1 MLFVSSRVTPDESVG
16 SYSRHNLYSRSG
28 GPGATP
34 FLFLMPLK
42 ILAINW
48 RDLKNPLAG
57 GAEVHLEENLRRLVR
72 MGHSVTLL
80 TSNYPGGLSEEVVE
94 GIRMVR
100 KGNDFMFNWF
110 VPFTLKKELKKNSYD
125 VVIEDINKIPF
136 YSPFFQKLPTLVIVP
151 HLFSDAVF
159 REINFVVGM
168 YIYLAEKPIRRV
180 YRGKKYCVIS
190 ESTKKD
196 LIERGVFPDDIKV
209 VHCGTDFSL
218 YNKDPNVAKEKE
230 PLVVY
235 LGRLKKYK
243 SVDHLLKAFAK
254 IAADFPKAR
263 LVIVG
268 EGDDKTRLLGLTKEL
283 GVESRVTYTGFVPKE
298 EKVAWLRKAWVVVC
312 PSLKEGW
319 GLTNIEANACGTP
332 VVCPDVPGLRDSVE
346 PGKSGLLYEYG
357 QIDQL
362 AGLLKQVLSDV
373 NLRKKLEAGA
383 WEWSRKFSWDR
394 SAEKMIKLVEEVA
407 AKK

>member
-1 MLFVSSRVTPDESVG
+1 M
-16 SYSRHNLYSRSG
+16 
-28 GPGATP
+28 A
-34 FLFLMPLK
+34 LK

-57 GAEVHLEENLRRLVR
+57 GAEVHLEENLRRFVQ

-80 TSNYPGGLSEEVVE
+80 TSNYPGGLAEETVE

-100 KGNDFMFNWF
+100 RGNDYTFNWF
-110 VPFTLKKELKKNSYD
+110 VPFMLKKELKKNNCD
-125 VVIEDINKIPF
+125 IVIEDINKIPL
-136 YSPFFQKLPTLVIVP
+136 YSPLFQKLPTLVIVP

-159 REINFVVGM
+159 QEINFLIGL
-168 YIYLAEKPIRRV
+168 YIYLAEKPIARV

-190 ESTKKD
+190 ESTKQD
-196 LIERGVFPDDIKV
+196 LVERGIPAKDIAV
-209 VHCGTDFSL
+209 VHCGTDLSL
-218 YNKDPNVAKEKE
+218 YKKDPNVAKEKE

-243 SVDHLLKAFAK
+243 SVDHLLKAFAQ
-254 IAADFPKAR
+254 ITADFPKAR
-263 LVIVG
+263 LIIVG
-268 EGDDKTRLLGLTKEL
+268 EGDDKPRLLDITRQL
-283 GVESRVTYTGFVPKE
+283 GIESRVTFTGFVSKG

-332 VVCPDVPGLRDSVE
+332 VVCPNVPGLKDSVA

-357 QIDQL
+357 RIEQL
-362 AGLLKQVLSDV
+362 AGLLRQVLSDA
-373 NLRKKLEAGA
+373 NLRLKLETGA
-383 WEWSRKFSWDR
+383 WEWAQRFSWDR
-394 SAEKMIKLVEEVA
+394 SASEMIKLVEDVA
-407 AKK
+407 GKK

>member
-1 MLFVSSRVTPDESVG
+1 MS
-16 SYSRHNLYSRSG
+16 
-28 GPGATP
+28 
-34 FLFLMPLK
+34 LK

-57 GAEVHLEENLRRLVR
+57 GAEVHLEENLRRFVK

-80 TSNYPGGLSEEVVE
+80 TSNFPGGSSEEIVE

-100 KGNDFMFNWF
+100 KGNDFTFNWF
-110 VPFTLKKELKKNSYD
+110 VPFMLKKELKKNGYD
-125 VVIEDINKIPF
+125 VVLEDVNKIPF
-136 YSPFFQKLPTLVIVP
+136 YSPLFQKLPTLVIVP

-159 REINFVVGM
+159 QEINFLVGI

-180 YRGKKYCVIS
+180 YQGKKYCVIS

-196 LIERGVFPDDIKV
+196 LIERGIFPDDIKV

-218 YNKDPNVAKEKE
+218 YNKAPNVVKEKE

-243 SVDHLLKAFAK
+243 SVDHLLKAFAQV
-254 IAADFPKAR
+254 AADFPKAR
-263 LVIVG
+263 LIIVG
-268 EGDDKTRLLGLTKEL
+268 EGDDKPRLLDITRQL
-283 GVESRVTYTGFVPKE
+283 GIESRVTFTGFVAKD
-298 EKVAWLRKAWVVVC
+298 EKVAWLQKAWVVVC

-332 VVCPDVPGLRDSVE
+332 VICPDVPGLRDSVSQ
-346 PGKSGLLYEYG
+346 GKSGLLYRYG
-357 QIDQL
+357 EIDQL
-362 AGLLKQVLSDV
+362 AGLLKQVLSDA
-373 NLRKKLEAGA
+373 NLRQQLEVGA
-383 WEWSRKFSWDR
+383 WEWSQRFSWDR
-394 SAEKMIKLVEEVA
+394 SAEEMIKLIEELA
-407 AKK
+407 GKK